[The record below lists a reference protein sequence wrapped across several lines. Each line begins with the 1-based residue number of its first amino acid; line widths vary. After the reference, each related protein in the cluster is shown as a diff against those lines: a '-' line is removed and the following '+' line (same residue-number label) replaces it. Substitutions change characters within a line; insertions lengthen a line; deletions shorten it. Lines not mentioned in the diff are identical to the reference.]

1 MENRHYVRGYYV
13 VELRR
18 INELGGWGLQHDLAF
33 EGWIIDEPGKWPEL
47 SHKEWT
53 GNMLVYYDKEGNVLG
68 TSEFEIFKDYDIAI
82 QFSEGERWQRRRW
95 ARTQAEIANC
105 TLLYAINDIGLAG
118 GCDGDTL
125 LELVASSIL
134 LTRSQIKRIPRDDP
148 RKKYYEVLAADEEE
162 ATVDESSPSTPKR
175 RAGKKGAGAKDGGT
189 RDQEEIGESL

>member
-33 EGWIIDEPGKWPEL
+33 EGWIIDEPGKWP
-47 SHKEWT
+47 
-53 GNMLVYYDKEGNVLG
+53 NDKEGNVLG
-68 TSEFEIFKDYDIAI
+68 TSEFEIFKDHDIAI
-82 QFSEGERWQRRRW
+82 QFSKGERWQRRRW

-105 TLLYAINDIGLAG
+105 ILLYAINDVGLAG

-134 LTRSQIKRIPRDDP
+134 LVRSQTKVHPRETIDLDD
-148 RKKYYEVLAADEEE
+148 LLSAADEEE
-162 ATVDESSPSTPKR
+162 PTDDESSPSTPKR
-175 RAGKKGAGAKDGGT
+175 RARKKGARGKKPPT
-189 RDQEEIGESL
+189 PDQEEIGESL

>member
-18 INELGGWGLQHDLAF
+18 MNELGQGGLQHDMAF
-33 EGWIIDEPGKWPEL
+33 EGLIIDEPGKWPNL

-53 GNMLVYYDKEGNVLG
+53 GNMLIYYDKEGNVLG

-105 TLLYAINDIGLAG
+105 TLLYAINDVGLAG

-134 LTRSQIKRIPRDDP
+134 LVRSQIKIIPKDDP
-148 RKKYYEVLAADEEE
+148 RKNYGWPEADVEE

-175 RAGKKGAGAKDGGT
+175 RARKKRARGEKPST

>member
-18 INELGGWGLQHDLAF
+18 MNELGRGGLQHDLAF
-33 EGWIIDEPGKWPEL
+33 EGWIIDEPGKWPNL

-68 TSEFEIFKDYDIAI
+68 TSEFEIFKDYGIAI
-82 QFSEGERWQRRRW
+82 QFSKGERWQRRRW

-105 TLLYAINDIGLAG
+105 TLLYAINDVGLAG

-134 LTRSQIKRIPRDDP
+134 LVRSQIKMIPRDDP
-148 RKKYYEVLAADEEE
+148 RKNYDWPEADGEE

-175 RAGKKGAGAKDGGT
+175 RARKKRARGEKPSA